1 MIALFQW
8 IMSHLQRGSLENW
21 DIKNSTVMCS
31 GFNNDYKS
39 SEPLKTLVRPKL
51 FYVYTFYTYWTFG
64 ALKLFNIVVNKV
76 NKETYVRLSSIFL
89 KPESKES
96 LI

>member
-1 MIALFQW
+1 
-8 IMSHLQRGSLENW
+8 
-21 DIKNSTVMCS
+21 MCS

-96 LI
+96 LIWCLNSWRNQNQSSILGARVCV